1 MKVNKLS
8 KTTLAILAAGVF
20 SCALFT
26 QQAQAAAITGN
37 INFAGSATFDTNSL
51 ATASTVTSW
60 INSHV
65 EAGSTGDFAG
75 IAVNTPATF
84 SAPWVF
90 NPSTPT
96 SGLWSV
102 GGFTFDLL
110 SSTIVTQNSN
120 FLTISGTGI
129 VSGNGF
135 DPTAM
140 EWSFTTQNSSGRP
153 KTIFS
158 FSADGVSVPD
168 GGSAVAL
175 LGIALTGIEALR
187 RKLRIG

>member
-26 QQAQAAAITGN
+26 QQAQAAAIT
-37 INFAGSATFDTNSL
+37 
-51 ATASTVTSW
+51 
-60 INSHV
+60 
-65 EAGSTGDFAG
+65 
-75 IAVNTPATF
+75 F

-96 SGLWSV
+96 PGLWSV

-120 FLTISGTGI
+120 FLNISGTGI
-129 VSGNGF
+129 VSGNGL
-135 DPTAM
+135 DATAM
-140 EWSFTTQNSSGRP
+140 EWSFSTQNANGRP